1 MKTKEPPYTE
11 PYVRWCGRTVNKIII
26 YLLPDKMKA
35 DELMS
40 GVNDT
45 KDESKKSVAMTM
57 IRRMLETGPILYE
70 NILQESEDK
79 INYFL
84 QIEKITHCVI
94 QCK

>member
-1 MKTKEPPYTE
+1 
-11 PYVRWCGRTVNKIII
+11 
-26 YLLPDKMKA
+26 MKA

-45 KDESKKSVAMTM
+45 QDESKKSVAMTM

>member
-1 MKTKEPPYTE
+1 MT
-11 PYVRWCGRTVNKIII
+11 
-26 YLLPDKMKA
+26 A

-79 INYFL
+79 IDYFL
-84 QIEKITHCVI
+84 QIEKSRIALYNVNNA
-94 QCK
+94 

>member
-1 MKTKEPPYTE
+1 MT
-11 PYVRWCGRTVNKIII
+11 
-26 YLLPDKMKA
+26 A

-57 IRRMLETGPILYE
+57 IRRMLETGPILYK

-79 INYFL
+79 IDYFL
-84 QIEKITHCVI
+84 QIEKSRIA
-94 QCK
+94 

>member
-1 MKTKEPPYTE
+1 MT
-11 PYVRWCGRTVNKIII
+11 
-26 YLLPDKMKA
+26 A

-79 INYFL
+79 IDYFL
-84 QIEKITHCVI
+84 RIEKSRIA
-94 QCK
+94 

>member
-1 MKTKEPPYTE
+1 MT
-11 PYVRWCGRTVNKIII
+11 
-26 YLLPDKMKA
+26 A

-57 IRRMLETGPILYE
+57 ILRMLETGPILYE

-79 INYFL
+79 IDYFL
-84 QIEKITHCVI
+84 QIEKSRIA
-94 QCK
+94 

>member
-1 MKTKEPPYTE
+1 MT
-11 PYVRWCGRTVNKIII
+11 
-26 YLLPDKMKA
+26 A
-35 DELMS
+35 DGLMS

-79 INYFL
+79 IDYFL
-84 QIEKITHCVI
+84 QIEKSRIA
-94 QCK
+94 

>member
-1 MKTKEPPYTE
+1 
-11 PYVRWCGRTVNKIII
+11 
-26 YLLPDKMKA
+26 MKA

>member
-1 MKTKEPPYTE
+1 MT
-11 PYVRWCGRTVNKIII
+11 
-26 YLLPDKMKA
+26 A
-35 DELMS
+35 DEFMS

-79 INYFL
+79 IDYFL
-84 QIEKITHCVI
+84 QIEKSRIA
-94 QCK
+94 

>member
-1 MKTKEPPYTE
+1 MT
-11 PYVRWCGRTVNKIII
+11 
-26 YLLPDKMKA
+26 A

-57 IRRMLETGPILYE
+57 IRRMLETGPKLYE

-79 INYFL
+79 IDYFL
-84 QIEKITHCVI
+84 QIEKSRIA
-94 QCK
+94 

>member
-1 MKTKEPPYTE
+1 
-11 PYVRWCGRTVNKIII
+11 
-26 YLLPDKMKA
+26 
-35 DELMS
+35 MS

>member
-1 MKTKEPPYTE
+1 MT
-11 PYVRWCGRTVNKIII
+11 
-26 YLLPDKMKA
+26 A

-79 INYFL
+79 IDYFL
-84 QIEKITHCVI
+84 QIEKSRIT
-94 QCK
+94 

>member
-1 MKTKEPPYTE
+1 
-11 PYVRWCGRTVNKIII
+11 
-26 YLLPDKMKA
+26 MKA

-57 IRRMLETGPILYE
+57 IRRMLERGPILSE

-84 QIEKITHCVI
+84 QIEKSRTA
-94 QCK
+94 

>member
-1 MKTKEPPYTE
+1 MT
-11 PYVRWCGRTVNKIII
+11 
-26 YLLPDKMKA
+26 A

-79 INYFL
+79 IDYFF
-84 QIEKITHCVI
+84 QIEKSRIA
-94 QCK
+94 

>member
-1 MKTKEPPYTE
+1 MT
-11 PYVRWCGRTVNKIII
+11 
-26 YLLPDKMKA
+26 A

-57 IRRMLETGPILYE
+57 IRRMFETGPILYE

-79 INYFL
+79 IDYFL
-84 QIEKITHCVI
+84 QIEKSRIA
-94 QCK
+94 

>member
-1 MKTKEPPYTE
+1 MT
-11 PYVRWCGRTVNKIII
+11 
-26 YLLPDKMKA
+26 A

-40 GVNDT
+40 GLNDT

-79 INYFL
+79 IDYFL
-84 QIEKITHCVI
+84 QIEKSRIA
-94 QCK
+94 

>member
-1 MKTKEPPYTE
+1 MCWVGESNVT
-11 PYVRWCGRTVNKIII
+11 
-26 YLLPDKMKA
+26 A

-79 INYFL
+79 IDYFL
-84 QIEKITHCVI
+84 QIEKSRIA
-94 QCK
+94 

>member
-1 MKTKEPPYTE
+1 MT
-11 PYVRWCGRTVNKIII
+11 
-26 YLLPDKMKA
+26 A

-57 IRRMLETGPILYE
+57 VRRMLETGPILYE

-79 INYFL
+79 IDYFL
-84 QIEKITHCVI
+84 QIEKSRIA
-94 QCK
+94 

>member
-1 MKTKEPPYTE
+1 
-11 PYVRWCGRTVNKIII
+11 
-26 YLLPDKMKA
+26 MKA

-84 QIEKITHCVI
+84 QIEKSRIA
-94 QCK
+94 

>member
-1 MKTKEPPYTE
+1 
-11 PYVRWCGRTVNKIII
+11 
-26 YLLPDKMKA
+26 MKA

-94 QCK
+94 RCK

>member
-1 MKTKEPPYTE
+1 MT
-11 PYVRWCGRTVNKIII
+11 
-26 YLLPDKMKA
+26 A

-79 INYFL
+79 IDYFL
-84 QIEKITHCVI
+84 QIEKSRIARYNANNA
-94 QCK
+94 

>member
-1 MKTKEPPYTE
+1 MT
-11 PYVRWCGRTVNKIII
+11 
-26 YLLPDKMKA
+26 A

-40 GVNDT
+40 GVNDS

-79 INYFL
+79 IDYFL
-84 QIEKITHCVI
+84 QIEKSRIA
-94 QCK
+94 

>member
-1 MKTKEPPYTE
+1 MTS
-11 PYVRWCGRTVNKIII
+11 
-26 YLLPDKMKA
+26 

-79 INYFL
+79 IDYFL
-84 QIEKITHCVI
+84 QIEKSRIA
-94 QCK
+94 

>member
-1 MKTKEPPYTE
+1 MT
-11 PYVRWCGRTVNKIII
+11 
-26 YLLPDKMKA
+26 A

-79 INYFL
+79 IDYFL
-84 QIEKITHCVI
+84 QIEKSRIA
-94 QCK
+94 

>member
-1 MKTKEPPYTE
+1 
-11 PYVRWCGRTVNKIII
+11 
-26 YLLPDKMKA
+26 MKA

-84 QIEKITHCVI
+84 QIEKSRTAWYNVNNA
-94 QCK
+94 

>member
-1 MKTKEPPYTE
+1 MT
-11 PYVRWCGRTVNKIII
+11 
-26 YLLPDKMKA
+26 A

-79 INYFL
+79 IEYFL
-84 QIEKITHCVI
+84 QIEKSRIA
-94 QCK
+94 

>member
-1 MKTKEPPYTE
+1 MT
-11 PYVRWCGRTVNKIII
+11 
-26 YLLPDKMKA
+26 A

-57 IRRMLETGPILYE
+57 IRRLLETGPILYE

-79 INYFL
+79 IDYFL
-84 QIEKITHCVI
+84 QIEKSRIA
-94 QCK
+94 

>member
-1 MKTKEPPYTE
+1 MKA
-11 PYVRWCGRTVNKIII
+11 
-26 YLLPDKMKA
+26 PDSAVCWFGESNVTA

-79 INYFL
+79 IDYFL
-84 QIEKITHCVI
+84 QIEKSRIA
-94 QCK
+94 

>member
-1 MKTKEPPYTE
+1 MT
-11 PYVRWCGRTVNKIII
+11 
-26 YLLPDKMKA
+26 A

-57 IRRMLETGPILYE
+57 IRTMLETGPILYE

-79 INYFL
+79 IDYFL
-84 QIEKITHCVI
+84 QIEKSRIA
-94 QCK
+94 

>member
-1 MKTKEPPYTE
+1 MT
-11 PYVRWCGRTVNKIII
+11 
-26 YLLPDKMKA
+26 A

-45 KDESKKSVAMTM
+45 KDDSKKSVAMTM

-79 INYFL
+79 IDYFL
-84 QIEKITHCVI
+84 QIEKSRIA
-94 QCK
+94 

>member
-1 MKTKEPPYTE
+1 MT
-11 PYVRWCGRTVNKIII
+11 
-26 YLLPDKMKA
+26 A

-70 NILQESEDK
+70 KILQESEDK
-79 INYFL
+79 IDYFL
-84 QIEKITHCVI
+84 QIEKSRIA
-94 QCK
+94 

>member
-1 MKTKEPPYTE
+1 MT
-11 PYVRWCGRTVNKIII
+11 
-26 YLLPDKMKA
+26 A

-79 INYFL
+79 IDYFL
-84 QIEKITHCVI
+84 QIEKSRSA
-94 QCK
+94 

>member
-1 MKTKEPPYTE
+1 MTA
-11 PYVRWCGRTVNKIII
+11 
-26 YLLPDKMKA
+26 DK
-35 DELMS
+35 LMS

>member
-1 MKTKEPPYTE
+1 MT
-11 PYVRWCGRTVNKIII
+11 
-26 YLLPDKMKA
+26 A

-79 INYFL
+79 TDYFL
-84 QIEKITHCVI
+84 QIEKSRIA
-94 QCK
+94 